1 MKLSQDYRVA
11 ILATNGFEESEL
23 FKPLE
28 ALRQAGAN
36 VQIVS
41 INPEDIRSWNKTSWG
56 KSIAVDCTLA
66 QCSPADF
73 DALVLPGGL
82 MNPDT
87 LRTHDDAIDFIKAFA
102 ESGKIIAAICHA
114 PWLLIEAGLA
124 QDREL
129 TSYHSIKTDLLNAGA
144 LWTDK
149 PVVNDDGI
157 ITSRS
162 PEDLEAFCDML
173 IEQIARGGSHAHQ
186 IPPSEEYSQ
195 QFLQ

>member
-1 MKLSQDYRVA
+1 MELSQKHKVA

-28 ALRQAGAN
+28 ILRFAGAD

-41 INPEDIRSWNKTSWG
+41 INADDIRSWNKTNWG
-56 KSIAVDCTLA
+56 KSIAVDLTLEN
-66 QCSPADF
+66 CSPADF

-87 LRTHDDAIDFIKAFA
+87 LRTHEDAIDFIKAFA

-124 QDREL
+124 KDREL

-144 LWTDK
+144 LWQNK
-149 PVVNDDGI
+149 AVVCDDGI

-162 PEDLEAFCDML
+162 PDDLAAFCDKL
-173 IEQIARGGSHAHQ
+173 IEEIAEGSHSRH

-195 QFLQ
+195 RFLQ

>member
-1 MKLSQDYRVA
+1 MELSQKHKVA

-23 FKPLE
+23 FRPLE
-28 ALRQAGAN
+28 ALRKAGAD

-41 INPEDIRSWNKTSWG
+41 INSEDIRSWNKTSWG
-56 KSIAVDCTLA
+56 KSIAVDHTLE

-102 ESGKIIAAICHA
+102 ESGKTIAAICHA

-124 QDREL
+124 KDREL
-129 TSYHSIKTDLLNAGA
+129 TSYHSIKTDMLNAGA
-144 LWTDK
+144 LWQDK
-149 PVVNDDGI
+149 EVIVDDGI

-162 PEDLEAFCDML
+162 PEDLPIFCEKL
-173 IEQIARGGSHAHQ
+173 IEEIAQNSHVHH

-195 QFLQ
+195 RFLQ

>member
-1 MKLSQDYRVA
+1 MELSHNHRVA

-28 ALRQAGAN
+28 ALRKAGAD

-41 INPEDIRSWNKTSWG
+41 INSEDIRSWNKTNWG
-56 KSIAVDCTLA
+56 KSIAVDHTLE
-66 QCSPADF
+66 QCSPTDF

-102 ESGKIIAAICHA
+102 ESGKTIAAICHA

-124 QDREL
+124 KDREL
-129 TSYHSIKTDLLNAGA
+129 TSYHSIKTDMLNAGA
-144 LWTDK
+144 LWQNK
-149 PVVNDDGI
+149 EVIVDDGI

-162 PEDLEAFCDML
+162 PEDLPVFCEKL
-173 IEQIARGGSHAHQ
+173 IEAIAQNSHVHH

-195 QFLQ
+195 RFLQ

>member
-1 MKLSQDYRVA
+1 MELSQKHKVA

-28 ALRQAGAN
+28 ILRFAGAN

-41 INPEDIRSWNKTSWG
+41 INADDIRSWNKTNWG
-56 KSIAVDCTLA
+56 KSIAVDLTLEN
-66 QCSPADF
+66 CSPADF

-87 LRTHDDAIDFIKAFA
+87 LRTHEDAIDFIKAFA

-124 QDREL
+124 KDREL

-144 LWTDK
+144 LWQNK
-149 PVVNDDGI
+149 AVVCDDGI

-162 PEDLEAFCDML
+162 PDDLAAFCDKL
-173 IEQIARGGSHAHQ
+173 IEEIAEGSHSRH

-195 QFLQ
+195 RFLQ